1 MPDDSTK
8 RFQRKGPAAQ
18 GMMLTRAQYANMLI
32 NYDTSCLNSVVD
44 CPSGTARMM
53 ETNRIR
59 ALKEI
64 TNTPTQSTN
73 RWLPGY
79 GVTLYRMGGQTQNQ
93 TQNLQV
99 TLSRRARS
107 DAMLQYTLV
116 IDYNFHCVYFCAAA
130 ARLRRLFLVCRHESL
145 QPARGDDRV

>member
-8 RFQRKGPAAQ
+8 RFQRKGLVGQ
-18 GMMLTRAQYANMLI
+18 GLMLTNARYANMLI

-44 CPSGTARMM
+44 CPSGPAQMM

-73 RWLPGY
+73 GWLPRY
-79 GVTLYRMGGQTQNQ
+79 GMTLYRMGGQTQN
-93 TQNLQV
+93 LQA
-99 TLSRRARS
+99 TLSLRARS
-107 DAMLQYTLV
+107 DAMLQHTLI
-116 IDYNFHCVYFCAAA
+116 IDYNFQCVYFCAAA
-130 ARLRRLFLVCRHESL
+130 ARLRRLYLVCRDESL
-145 QPARGDDRV
+145 QPARGDDRGDDRV